1 MEQSNNSNPFFISN
15 TLFLSHS
22 ISTRGGGGGGRG
34 GGGGGHSSSHSSG
47 SHSSGSSFGSHSSSS
62 YSGGSSG
69 GSGGFGSIGIII
81 FIIIIY
87 LVYKALTKNQ
97 NDNSDDSV
105 NNFYDDDTST
115 SDDELPEGLTIQKI
129 QSSFMNVQDAWEKKD
144 LKNIRSWISDG
155 VYQRY
160 AVQFSIMNKL
170 SQVNNL
176 SNININN
183 VSLLSTTTQG
193 EYTTADV
200 AISFEMDD
208 YFISDKYPLFNQS
221 YDGDYGKEIWTYI
234 KRSDAKS
241 NTDLYNSD
249 NCPSCGAPLEMK
261 MGEISRC
268 GHCNTLTNN
277 ASFDWVLSE
286 ITQEEDYSYDTNIF
300 LDDEHFL
307 QLMEKDS
314 LFSIQ
319 RMEDLASNIFMQ
331 IMDVYSGG
339 DQNKLSRFANKEL
352 IEKIVNN
359 KNKEPQYLFNR
370 LYLNDVT
377 LSDYVTDEK
386 QIHLE
391 FSLKAT
397 YQKVQINPKLVMLDD
412 EMTEYDY
419 ILKLSKNLTA
429 LQTPEKETVYSYECG
444 SCGAPYGDTS
454 NDSCNYCGATVVD
467 LNHNW
472 VLTDFSLV

>member
-1 MEQSNNSNPFFISN
+1 MEQLNNSNPYFIKN

-34 GGGGGHSSSHSSG
+34 GGGGGG
-47 SHSSGSSFGSHSSSS
+47 SHSSGSSFGSHSSS
-62 YSGGSSG
+62 YGGSSNSSS
-69 GSGGFGSIGIII
+69 GSGGFGNIGFIIV
-81 FIIIIY
+81 IIIIY
-87 LVYKALTKNQ
+87 LIYKALTKKSKS
-97 NDNSDDSV
+97 NSDDSI
-105 NNFYDDDTST
+105 NNFYDDTSST
-115 SDDELPEGLTIQKI
+115 DKDLPEGLTIQKI
-129 QSSFMNVQDAWEKKD
+129 QSSFMNVQTAWQKKD
-144 LKNIRSWISDG
+144 LKDIRSWISDG

-160 AVQFSIMNKL
+160 AVQFNIMNKL

-176 SNININN
+176 SNINISNIS
-183 VSLLSTTTQG
+183 VLSTSQQG

-208 YFISDKYPLFNQS
+208 YFVSEKYPVFNQS
-221 YDGDYGKEIWTYI
+221 YDGDYGREIWTYI

-241 NTDLYNSD
+241 TNDLYNSD
-249 NCPSCGAPLEMK
+249 NCPSCGAPLEIK

-286 ITQEEDYSYDTNIF
+286 ITQEEDYDYTTNSF
-300 LDDEHFL
+300 LNNEEFL
-307 QLMEKDS
+307 NLMKKDS
-314 LFSIQ
+314 LFSVQ

-331 IMDVYSGG
+331 VMDVYSGG
-339 DQNKLSRFANKEL
+339 DQNKLSRFANKAL
-352 IEKIVNN
+352 IERIIDD
-359 KNKEPQYLFNR
+359 KNQQSNYLFNR
-370 LYLNDVT
+370 LYLNNVT
-377 LSDYVTDEK
+377 LSDFEIDDKE
-386 QIHLE
+386 IHLE

-419 ILKLSKNLTA
+419 VLKLSKNLTA

-444 SCGAPYGDTS
+444 NCGAPYGDTS
-454 NDSCNYCGATVVD
+454 NDTCNYCGATVVD

-472 VLTDFSLV
+472 VLTDFSIV

>member
-1 MEQSNNSNPFFISN
+1 MEQLNNSNPFFITN
-15 TLFLSHS
+15 TLLLSNS

-34 GGGGGHSSSHSSG
+34 GGGGGHSSGG
-47 SHSSGSSFGSHSSSS
+47 SHSSGSSFGSHSSSYGS
-62 YSGGSSG
+62 NGSGSSSFG
-69 GSGGFGSIGIII
+69 NIGFIIA
-81 FIIIIY
+81 IIIIY
-87 LVYKALTKNQ
+87 LIYQALTKKSNG
-97 NDNSDDSV
+97 NSDDSV
-105 NNFYDDDTST
+105 NNFYDDAST
-115 SDDELPEGLTIQKI
+115 TDEDLPEGLTIQKI
-129 QSSFMNVQDAWEKKD
+129 QTSFMNVQTAWQKKD
-144 LKNIRSWISDG
+144 LKDIRSWISDG

-160 AVQFSIMNKL
+160 AVQFNIMNKL

-176 SNININN
+176 SNINISNI
-183 VSLLSTTTQG
+183 SLLSTTQQG

-208 YFISDKYPLFNQS
+208 YFVSEKYPSFNQS
-221 YDGDYGKEIWTYI
+221 YDGDYGREIWTYI
-234 KRSDAKS
+234 KRSDSKS
-241 NTDLYNSD
+241 TNDLYNSD
-249 NCPSCGAPLEMK
+249 NCPSCGAPLEIK

-286 ITQEEDYSYDTNIF
+286 ITQEEDYDYATNRF
-300 LDDEHFL
+300 LDDEEFL
-307 QLMEKDS
+307 NLMEKDS
-314 LFSIQ
+314 LFSVQ

-339 DQNKLSRFANKEL
+339 DQKKLTRFANKAL
-352 IEKIVNN
+352 IEKIIND
-359 KNKEPQYLFNR
+359 KNQQSNYLFNR

-377 LSDYVTDEK
+377 LSDYETDEK
-386 QIHLE
+386 EIHLE

-419 ILKLSKNLTA
+419 VLKLSKNLTA

-454 NDSCNYCGATVVD
+454 NDVCNYCGATVVD

-472 VLTDFSLV
+472 VLTDFSIV

>member
-1 MEQSNNSNPFFISN
+1 MEQPNNSNPFFITN

-34 GGGGGHSSSHSSG
+34 GGGGGHSSSG
-47 SHSSGSSFGSHSSSS
+47 SHSSGSSFGSHNSSS
-62 YSGGSSG
+62 YGGSSSG
-69 GSGGFGSIGIII
+69 ESGGFGGIGLIV

-87 LVYKALTKNQ
+87 LVYQALTKKGGG
-97 NDNSDDSV
+97 NSDDSV
-105 NNFYDDDTST
+105 NNFYDDDSST
-115 SDDELPEGLTIQKI
+115 SDEELPDGLTNQKI
-129 QSSFMNVQDAWEKKD
+129 QSSFMNVQTAWQKKD
-144 LKNIRSWISDG
+144 LKDIRSWISDG

-160 AVQFSIMNKL
+160 AVQFNIMNKL

-183 VSLLSTTTQG
+183 ISLLSTTKQG

-208 YFISDKYPLFNQS
+208 YFVSEKYPSFNQA
-221 YDGDYGKEIWTYI
+221 YDGDYGREIWTYI

-241 NTDLYNSD
+241 TNDLYNSD
-249 NCPSCGAPLEMK
+249 NCPSCGAPLEIK

-286 ITQEEDYSYDTNIF
+286 ITQEDDYDYETNTF
-300 LDDEHFL
+300 LDDEEFL
-307 QLMEKDS
+307 NLMEKDS

-352 IEKIVNN
+352 IEKIMND
-359 KNKEPQYLFNR
+359 KNQQSQYLFNR

-377 LSDYVTDEK
+377 LSDYETDDK
-386 QIHLE
+386 QVHLE
-391 FSLKAT
+391 FSLVAT

-419 ILKLSKNLTA
+419 VLKLSKNLSA

-444 SCGAPYGDTS
+444 SCGAPYGDTT
-454 NDSCNYCGATVVD
+454 NDTCNYCSATVVD

-472 VLTDFSLV
+472 VLTTFSLV